1 MAVVCYDL
9 QRVAKNYGIEY
20 GFEVMET
27 IVSLAVMRSLR
38 FILQLGKLSNE

>member
-9 QRVAKNYGIEY
+9 QRVMKNYGIEY

-27 IVSLAVMRSLR
+27 IVSLAGDAEPEIYFTIRKTK
-38 FILQLGKLSNE
+38 Q